1 LGLGKKR
8 RESTA
13 DAAGLSRAVELN
25 SRPESSATTPPSNGR
40 FPKIEGLDYKRGA
53 QEYARRL
60 DASNRHHLLTKP
72 FYNLANKISKY
83 AGEGMDAD
91 THRHFCDFANMAV
104 TLAMPV
110 GARLLD
116 VGCGSGW
123 LCEYFARLGYDATG
137 IDISADL
144 IALARERLERVPYE
158 LDDETRLRYRFL
170 EHDIENAALP
180 EIFDVVICYDSL
192 HHFEDER
199 AVLRNI
205 SEMLEEGGFLFV
217 LEGERPPAGSET
229 ENELRDVMW
238 QYETL
243 ESPFSRDYLLR
254 LLREHGFAIVGDF
267 VSVNGLFERELIEG
281 QALPIEQP
289 AVNYLLC
296 KKVSPLTALET
307 VVPDSRAPG
316 VLRARI
322 NIQGEWTERVRA
334 GEQLQV
340 AFEVENTGDTLW
352 LVSRAALKG
361 TIRLGV
367 KILDEAGATIDEIH
381 GRPPLPRA
389 LAPGER
395 VSLMLAH
402 PAPTAPGSYTLKI
415 DFISQDI
422 CWFEQHGSQPLA
434 LPFRVSTD
442 NA

>member
-1 LGLGKKR
+1 LGLGKKE
-8 RESTA
+8 RENAATA
-13 DAAGLSRAVELN
+13 EDPQAI
-25 SRPESSATTPPSNGR
+25 RPDLPPASSASTPASNGR

-104 TLAMPV
+104 ALPMPP

-144 IALARERLERVPYE
+144 IMLASERLERVPYG

-170 EHDIENAALP
+170 EHDIEAAPLP

-192 HHFEDER
+192 HHFEDEH

-205 SEMLEEGGFLFV
+205 AAMLEAGGFLFV
-217 LEGERPPAGSET
+217 LEGEQPPAGSET
-229 ENELRDVMW
+229 ENELRDVMR

-243 ESPFSRDYLLR
+243 ESPFNRDYLLR
-254 LLREHGFAIVGDF
+254 LLQEHGFAIVGDY
-267 VSVNGLFERELIEG
+267 VSVNGLFERELIAG

-296 KKVSPLTALET
+296 KKVAASGRN
-307 VVPDSRAPG
+307 VPDSRAPDT
-316 VLRARI
+316 LRARI
-322 NIQGEWTERVRA
+322 DVLGEWTERVQA
-334 GEQLQV
+334 GGQLQL

-352 LVSRAALKG
+352 LASRAALRG
-361 TIRLGV
+361 TVRCGV
-367 KILDEAGATIDEIH
+367 KILDESGAVIDEIH

-395 VSLMLAH
+395 VRLMLTH
-402 PAPTAPGSYTLKI
+402 RAPIAPGNYTLKI
-415 DFISQDI
+415 DLISQDI

-434 LPFRVSTD
+434 LLFRVSKHAD
-442 NA
+442 